1 MAEKMEALVKQGN
14 EVVMKTYSRFP
25 IALDHGEGM
34 YVWDIEGKKYID
46 FVAGIA
52 VNSLGYAHPTLGKVI
67 AEQAMKLIH
76 CSNLYY
82 TQPQIALAQ
91 WLVEHSDFDK
101 VFFCNSGA
109 ESIESALKIARKY
122 AKMKAKAGNEV
133 ITMLHSFHGRTY
145 GAVTATGQEKY
156 HKGLEPLL
164 PDVCHVP
171 FNDFEALQNAVT
183 EKTCAILLEPIQ
195 GEGGILPA
203 EKEYLQKMRKLCD
216 EKDILLM
223 FDEVQCGVGRTGE
236 LFAYQSYGV
245 VPDVATFAKG
255 LAGGVPI
262 GAMMAKNFVAEAFQP
277 GDHAS
282 TFGGN
287 SLAAAAGVAVMKE
300 LFENGLL
307 ENVKKNGVYL
317 TEQLKK
323 LQQNHTCITDV
334 RGIGFMQGNELNIP
348 TGDVINACIEKGLLL
363 VGAGYDVIRFVPAL
377 IAEQKHIDEMIA
389 ILDDALAICEKL

>member
-156 HKGLEPLL
+156 HKGLEPL
-164 PDVCHVP
+164 
-171 FNDFEALQNAVT
+171 
-183 EKTCAILLEPIQ
+183 
-195 GEGGILPA
+195 
-203 EKEYLQKMRKLCD
+203 
-216 EKDILLM
+216 
-223 FDEVQCGVGRTGE
+223 
-236 LFAYQSYGV
+236 
-245 VPDVATFAKG
+245 
-255 LAGGVPI
+255 
-262 GAMMAKNFVAEAFQP
+262 
-277 GDHAS
+277 
-282 TFGGN
+282 
-287 SLAAAAGVAVMKE
+287 
-300 LFENGLL
+300 
-307 ENVKKNGVYL
+307 
-317 TEQLKK
+317 
-323 LQQNHTCITDV
+323 
-334 RGIGFMQGNELNIP
+334 
-348 TGDVINACIEKGLLL
+348 
-363 VGAGYDVIRFVPAL
+363 
-377 IAEQKHIDEMIA
+377 
-389 ILDDALAICEKL
+389 